1 MKKPKKNYWEERS
14 RMSNIPKLR
23 FPEFSGEWEEK
34 KLSDIASFS
43 KGKGYTKNDLVKNG
57 TPIVLYGRMY
67 TKYETV
73 ISDIDTFVNLQ
84 VGSIISKGGEIIVP
98 ASGETAEEISRAS
111 VVKNKGIILGGDL
124 NILSLQKDKYNPEFF
139 ALTISSGTSQKRLS
153 KLAQGKSVVHLH
165 NEDLSGL
172 QIKVPSLA
180 EQQKIADFLSNVD
193 SIITAETKILNT
205 LQKKKKAL
213 MQKLY
218 TRQLRFKSD
227 DGKDFPAWEEKKL
240 GDVCNVLSGKRVPK
254 GNKLTSVNTGLK
266 YITVSD
272 MGDKFVSN
280 KDIKY
285 ITQEIETK
293 IKKYKVITGDIII
306 SVAGTLGK
314 VNIITEEFNNANLT
328 ENCDKLTE
336 FKGCITEY
344 LFYFL
349 QSDKFLD
356 EINRIK
362 TSSAQPKLALD
373 RLRIFVIPIPIIK
386 EQQKIA
392 ACLSSLD
399 SLIQTQ
405 QKVVT
410 TWQQRKKALLQKMFV

>member
-1 MKKPKKNYWEERS
+1 MC
-14 RMSNIPKLR
+14 NIPKLR
-23 FPEFSGEWEEK
+23 FPEFKGEWEEK

-43 KGKGYTKNDLVKNG
+43 KGKGYTKNDLVNDG
-57 TPIVLYGRMY
+57 SPIILYGRMY

-84 VGSIISKGGEIIVP
+84 EGSIISKGGEIIVP

-124 NILSLQKDKYNPEFF
+124 NIISLQKDKYNPEFF

-193 SIITAETKILNT
+193 SLITAETKILNT

-213 MQKLY
+213 MQKLF
-218 TRQLRFKSD
+218 TRQLRFKSA
-227 DGKDFPAWEEKKL
+227 DGTNFPAWEEKKFSEVFIYHQTNTFSRNML
-240 GDVCNVLSGKRVPK
+240 NYEEGDTYNIHYGDILVKFGS
-254 GNKLTSVNTGLK
+254 
-266 YITVSD
+266 YIDFDNSKIPFINSD
-272 MGDKFVSN
+272 VTLNKFVSDSFL
-280 KDIKY
+280 KD
-285 ITQEIETK
+285 
-293 IKKYKVITGDIII
+293 GDIII
-306 SVAGTLGK
+306 ADTAEDESAGK
-314 VNIITEEFNNANLT
+314 VSEVYNINNKKALSGLHTILCRPKQIFASKYLGYFMNS
-328 ENCDKLTE
+328 NVYHKQIVKLLVGT
-336 FKGCITEY
+336 KV
-344 LFYFL
+344 L
-349 QSDKFLD
+349 S
-356 EINRIK
+356 INKSVIAD
-362 TSSAQPKLALD
+362 TIIQIPCLA
-373 RLRIFVIPIPIIK
+373 

-392 ACLSSLD
+392 DCLSSMD

-410 TWQQRKKALLQKMFV
+410 TWHQRKKALLQQMFV

>member
-1 MKKPKKNYWEERS
+1 
-14 RMSNIPKLR
+14 MSNIPKLR

-34 KLSDIASFS
+34 KLGDIASFS
-43 KGKGYTKNDLVKNG
+43 KGKGYTKNDLVNDG
-57 TPIVLYGRMY
+57 SPIILYGRMY

-84 VGSIISKGGEIIVP
+84 EGSIISKGGEIIVP

-124 NILSLQKDKYNPEFF
+124 NIISLQKDKYNPEFF

-172 QIKVPSLA
+172 QIKVPTLA

-213 MQKLY
+213 MQKLF
-218 TRQLRFKSD
+218 TRQLRFKSE
-227 DGKDFPAWEEKKL
+227 DGTDFPEWEEKCIDEIAECIAGATPDTKKNEYWENGTIPWMSSGEVNKKYVYETDRTITQL
-240 GDVCNVLSGKRVPK
+240 GYKKCSTKMIP
-254 GNKLTSVNTGLK
+254 VNTVVIALAGQGK
-266 YITVSD
+266 TRGTVAL
-272 MGDKFVSN
+272 
-280 KDIKY
+280 
-285 ITQEIETK
+285 TK
-293 IKKYKVITGDIII
+293 IELCTNQSLCAIINK
-306 SVAGTLGK
+306 SEY
-314 VNIITEEFNNANLT
+314 NS
-328 ENCDKLTE
+328 
-336 FKGCITEY
+336 EY
-344 LFYFL
+344 LFHYL
-349 QSDKFLD
+349 
-356 EINRIK
+356 
-362 TSSAQPKLALD
+362 SSQYQELRKISSGGDASRGGLNLKLVGSYRVPLPC
-373 RLRIFVIPIPIIK
+373 LE

-392 ACLSSLD
+392 DCLSSLD

-410 TWQQRKKALLQKMFV
+410 TWQQRKKALLQQMFI

>member
-1 MKKPKKNYWEERS
+1 
-14 RMSNIPKLR
+14 MSNTPKLR

-34 KLSDIASFS
+34 RLEEICDPPKYGLNSAGIEFDGIHKYLRITDIDEITHTFS
-43 KGKGYTKNDLVKNG
+43 PTDITTPSEFNDEYLLNKND
-57 TPIVLYGRMY
+57 IVFARTGASTGKTYLYD
-67 TKYETV
+67 
-73 ISDIDTFVNLQ
+73 SND
-84 VGSIISKGGEIIVP
+84 
-98 ASGETAEEISRAS
+98 
-111 VVKNKGIILGGDL
+111 GDL
-124 NILSLQKDKYNPEFF
+124 YFAGFLIKFHVKDANARFVFYQTLTHKYSKWVHVMS
-139 ALTISSGTSQKRLS
+139 TRSGQPGINSEEYGSYKI
-153 KLAQGKSVVHLH
+153 KLPDIH
-165 NEDLSGL
+165 
-172 QIKVPSLA
+172 
-180 EQQKIADFLSNVD
+180 EQQKIAEFLSNVD

-205 LQKKKKAL
+205 LQIKKKAL
-213 MQKLY
+213 MQKLF
-218 TRQLRFKSD
+218 TQQLRFKSD
-227 DGKDFPAWEEKKL
+227 DGTDFPAWEEKKL
-240 GDVCNVLSGKRVPK
+240 GDVCSVLSGKRVPK

-349 QSDKFLD
+349 QSEKFLD

-373 RLRIFVIPIPIIK
+373 RLRIFVIPIPIIE

-392 ACLSSLD
+392 DCLSSMD

-410 TWQQRKKALLQKMFV
+410 TWQQRKKALLQQMFI